1 MEIKPQI
8 TNLLNCIIYR
18 LIRIF
23 PQFLSIFCFSL
34 PNSCSRDVFY
44 PTMVALGESFWCKQI
59 HQRWNCI
66 FLAISRC
73 LRMLVDS
80 AIFAFRNGRGERTK
94 KFFSATQKIF
104 LQTIDIYV
112 TLSILSSLFFPS
124 MIWHFIFDAYNTKLH
139 SMFIERF
146 HIFVYILIHRRHS
159 RHCHCVRVC
168 ECAMRDVVC
177 VCFLYPILTEF
188 QFHQTLPKFLS
199 CSFFAMS
206 KWYVWM
212 LSSVCTLHEPH
223 LPGSKSI
230 HNENS

>member
-1 MEIKPQI
+1 MELKPQI

-112 TLSILSSLFFPS
+112 TLSILSSLFFPFNDMTFYLWCVQHKTALYVYWEIS
-124 MIWHFIFDAYNTKLH
+124 YICVHTYSPSPFKALPLCACVWVCDA
-139 SMFIERF
+139 
-146 HIFVYILIHRRHS
+146 RR
-159 RHCHCVRVC
+159 CVRV
-168 ECAMRDVVC
+168 
-177 VCFLYPILTEF
+177 
-188 QFHQTLPKFLS
+188 LS
-199 CSFFAMS
+199 
-206 KWYVWM
+206 
-212 LSSVCTLHEPH
+212 LSYFNRV
-223 LPGSKSI
+223 SI
-230 HNENS
+230 SPNSS